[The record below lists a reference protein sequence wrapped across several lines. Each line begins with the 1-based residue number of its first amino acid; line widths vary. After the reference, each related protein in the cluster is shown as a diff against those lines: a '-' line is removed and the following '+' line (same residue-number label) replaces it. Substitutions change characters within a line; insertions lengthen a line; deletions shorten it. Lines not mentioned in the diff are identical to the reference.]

1 MQKRLWIEYSG
12 STSWRGAETHTDLV
26 RVGKHATHSLP
37 PRQRSALQH
46 SHFPVTYHNGKMLR
60 VLDPIPSGHR
70 PSVLAWKQGGAYPV
84 PGLSGKASS
93 VLCHLPPVF
102 LAPLCPSL
110 ANRCVYSQYRKVR
123 SSLYRT
129 AMADDRQ
136 IKKTLRVM
144 PSSNG
149 EDRSPLC
156 ERREMSSDSEG
167 PDGRAANWKRD
178 ISSGWV
184 HVT

>member
-1 MQKRLWIEYSG
+1 MQKRLWMEYSG
-12 STSWRGAETHTDLV
+12 STSWRG
-26 RVGKHATHSLP
+26 
-37 PRQRSALQH
+37 
-46 SHFPVTYHNGKMLR
+46 
-60 VLDPIPSGHR
+60 SGDTHR
-70 PSVLAWKQGGAYPV
+70 PGQSEETRHPFTASQAKVRPIAQPLPCDLPHRENAPCFRPNPKWTQALCPCLETGRSL
-84 PGLSGKASS
+84 PGLSGKAST

-102 LAPLCPSL
+102 LDPLCPSL

-156 ERREMSSDSEG
+156 ERRETSSDSEG